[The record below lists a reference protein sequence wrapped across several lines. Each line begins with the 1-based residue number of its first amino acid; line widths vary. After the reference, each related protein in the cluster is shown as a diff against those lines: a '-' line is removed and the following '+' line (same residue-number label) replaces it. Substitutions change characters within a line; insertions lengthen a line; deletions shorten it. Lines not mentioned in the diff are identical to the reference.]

1 MGVMGIVEYTKKNPS
16 HSVQVTMREE
26 FLAAERT
33 TIKANAGAG
42 SASAD
47 HVRAMRDKL
56 AKGFQ
61 VQ

>member
-47 HVRAMRDKL
+47 RAMRDKL